1 MTDCVRCSKR
11 DYDQIVSELPAF
23 WGDDRMRALHHPMF
37 LNEFGD
43 GAHVIRE
50 GEQVVAYLFGFVA
63 PGPLAYI
70 HLVGVRGSHRHRG
83 LARRLYD
90 HFTAQAVARGCRQL
104 RAITSPQNAGSIRFH
119 RSLGFEPVGEP
130 GAGGVPVVKDYGG
143 PGVDRVVLEKRLG
156 AATGATRISG
166 VIPQLRTTDLAA
178 SIAFYTTQVGLTLDF
193 QYSDFYAG
201 IRAGGHVFHLKLVD
215 ECDPSID
222 FVDRGAHF
230 HLYLETADVDAA
242 AAALKRNGVRIVKD
256 VHDTPWETREL
267 VIKDNQGHTVY
278 LGERREGAERA

>member
-1 MTDCVRCSKR
+1 VTDCVRCSKR

-156 AATGATRISG
+156 AVTGATRISG

>member
-1 MTDCVRCSKR
+1 VTDCVRCSKR

>member
-1 MTDCVRCSKR
+1 VTDCVRCSKR

-278 LGERREGAERA
+278 LGERREGTERA

>member
-1 MTDCVRCSKR
+1 VTDCVRCSKR

-37 LNEFGD
+37 VNEFGD

-70 HLVGVRGSHRHRG
+70 HLVGVRDTHRHRG

-90 HFTAQAVARGCRQL
+90 HFTAEAVARGCRQL
-104 RAITSPQNAGSIRFH
+104 RAITSPPNTGSIQFH

-130 GAGGVPVVKDYGG
+130 GAGGVPVVRNYGG
-143 PGVDRVVLEKRLG
+143 PGVDRVVLEKRLDG
-156 AATGATRISG
+156 AAGRARISG
-166 VIPQLRTTDLAA
+166 VVPQLRTTDLAG
-178 SIAFYTTQVGLTLDF
+178 SIAFYTTKVGLTLDF

-215 ECDPSID
+215 ARDPSID
-222 FVDRGAHF
+222 FVDQGDHF
-230 HLYLETADVDAA
+230 HLYLETDDADAA
-242 AAALKRNGVRIVKD
+242 AEGCRRNGVHIVKD
-256 VHDTPWETREL
+256 VHDTPWGTREL
-267 VIKDNQGHTVY
+267 VIKDDQGHTIY
-278 LGERREGAERA
+278 IGAPGKDPS